1 MVESKKLKLG
11 DVVMHNLKNH
21 NRVNYLVGND
31 EIFKKSII
39 PYDKIICEFLGEFST
54 NLMKH
59 EESNKFPDIKTL
71 GFWCRKKNILNL
83 KKKFI
88 SEKTRVGHG
97 LIFHVTPSN
106 IPTNFAYSLIFGLI
120 TGNSNIIKVPSKNF
134 EQISIICKILKTIL
148 QKKKFKY
155 VKKMISVVKY
165 YENDEYTKYI
175 SSLCDVRIIWGGDNT
190 IKNIRN
196 FKVPERTIDIA
207 FADRYSFSII
217 GAEKLLNLSKFE
229 IKILVEKFYNDTYL
243 VDQNACSSP
252 SLIIWSGKD
261 IKNARL
267 KFWNALREL
276 VKKKYI
282 MPEIAS
288 VSKYNQLCKNI
299 IQFSNIIKQERFSN
313 HIYTIMLKN
322 LDKNTNNI
330 KGKWGFFYEHK
341 NNNLNKIAKFINK
354 KYQTLTYFGIEKEKL
369 KKFLINNHLSGI
381 DRIVPIGQALE
392 MSLNWDGYDINNAL
406 TRIIEIK

>member
-1 MVESKKLKLG
+1 MVELKKLKSG
-11 DVVMHNLKNH
+11 DVVMHNSKNL
-21 NRVNYLVGND
+21 NRVNYLVGTN
-31 EIFKKSII
+31 EIFRKSII
-39 PYDKIICEFLGEFST
+39 PYDKIICEFLSEFSN

-59 EESNKFPDIKTL
+59 KDSSKFPDIKTL

-88 SEKTRVGHG
+88 SERTRVGHG
-97 LIFHVTPSN
+97 LIFHITPSN

-120 TGNSNIIKVPSKNF
+120 TGNSNIIKVPSKKF
-134 EQISIICKILKTIL
+134 EQISLICKILKKVL
-148 QKKKFKY
+148 QKKKFKLI
-155 VKKMISVVKY
+155 KKMISIVKY
-165 YENDEYTKYI
+165 YENDEYTKHI

-190 IKNIRN
+190 IKNVRN
-196 FKVPERTIDIA
+196 FRIPERGIDIA
-207 FADRYSFSII
+207 FADRYSFSVI
-217 GAEKLLNLSKFE
+217 GADKILKLNKYE
-229 IKILVEKFYNDTYL
+229 IKNLVEKFYNDTYL

-252 SLIIWSGKD
+252 SLIIWKGKD
-261 IKNARL
+261 IKKARL
-267 KFWNALREL
+267 KFWNALKEL
-276 VKKKYI
+276 VKKKYN

-299 IQFSNIIKQERFSN
+299 IQFSNIKKQERFSN
-313 HIYTIMLKN
+313 YIYTIMLKN

-330 KGKWGFFYEHK
+330 KGKWGFFYEHE
-341 NNNLNKIAKFINK
+341 NNNLNKIAKFISK

-369 KKFLINNHLSGI
+369 KNFLISNHLSGI

-406 TRIIEIK
+406 TRTIEIK